1 MDDALKRTKQGVLLA
16 IIAYIMWGI
25 APIYFKALGDV
36 PPFEILCHRVI
47 WSFIFLA
54 ILLYVTKGWQMVKET
69 LRSKTKVIYLLITS
83 ITIGINWL
91 VFIWAISIDHM
102 LDASLG
108 YYINPLFNVILGM
121 IFLNEKLRKLQW
133 FAVTL
138 ASIGVI
144 VQLVVFGSVPIIAI
158 VLAFSFG
165 IYGLLR
171 KKVNLDAFTGLF
183 IETLVLLPVAFIYLF
198 AFADTATS
206 HLTNNSMSLNVLL
219 ISAGIVTTLPLLC
232 FAGAAVRLRLATLGF
247 IQYIGPSLM
256 FLLAVFVYGEAF
268 TPDKIITFAFI
279 WAALVVF
286 TWDGLN
292 NNSNNKRLAAAQ
304 RKEALEIEITN
315 ETLIQDINDTHT
327 QNPHQT
333 K

>member
-1 MDDALKRTKQGVLLA
+1 MDDELKRTQQGVLLA
-16 IIAYIMWGI
+16 ILAYFMWGI
-25 APIYFKALGDV
+25 APIYFKTIGDV
-36 PPFEILCHRVI
+36 PPFEILCHRII

-54 ILLYVTKGWQMVKET
+54 ALLYFTNGWPTVKKT

-83 ITIGINWL
+83 VTIGANWL

-133 FAVTL
+133 FAVVL
-138 ASIGVI
+138 AAIGVL
-144 VQLVVFGSVPIIAI
+144 VQLVVFGSVPIIAMM
-158 VLAFSFG
+158 LAFTFG
-165 IYGLLR
+165 MYGLLR

-183 IETLVLLPVAFIYLF
+183 IETLVLLPVAFLYLF
-198 AFADTATS
+198 ILADTATS
-206 HLTNNSMSLNVLL
+206 HLPANSLTLNVLL

-256 FLLAVFVYGEAF
+256 FILAVFVYDEAF
-268 TPDKIITFAFI
+268 TQDKIITFACI
-279 WAALVVF
+279 WAALIVF
-286 TWDGLN
+286 TWDGLKN
-292 NNSNNKRLAAAQ
+292 NANNKKLAAKQ
-304 RKEALEIEITN
+304 KKEALDVNITN
-315 ETLIQDINDTHT
+315 ETLTQDLN
-327 QNPHQT
+327 QT

>member
-315 ETLIQDINDTHT
+315 ETLIQDINDIQT
-327 QNPHQT
+327 QNNHET